1 MTASSNEAPDATDDL
16 NIPITQTPAINVVKS
31 STTTSITAAGQVVPY
46 SFVVTNVGNM
56 TLTGITVTDP
66 NCNAAPVY
74 VSGDL
79 NTDSKLQL
87 TESWTYTCSH
97 TVSQAEID
105 LGGNLSNTVTANS
118 VESAPDTDSLNIPI
132 TQTPAINVVK
142 SSTTTSITAAG
153 QVVPYSFV
161 VTNVGNMTLTGIT
174 VTDPN
179 CNAAPVYVSGDL
191 NTDSKLQLTE
201 SWTYTCS
208 HTVSQAEIDLGGNL
222 SNTVT
227 ADSVESAPDT
237 DSLNIP
243 ITQTP
248 AINVVKSSTTTSIT
262 AAGQVVPY
270 SFVVTNVGN
279 MTLTGITVTDPNC
292 NAAPVYVSGDLNTD
306 SKLQLTESWTYTC
319 SHTVSQ
325 AEIDLGG
332 NLSNTVTANSIESLP
347 DIDSLNIPITQT
359 PAINVVKSSTTTSI
373 TAAGQVVPYSFVVT
387 NVGNMTLTGITVTDP
402 NCNAA
407 PVYVSGDLNT
417 DSKLQLTESWTYT
430 CSHTVSQ
437 AEIDLGGNLSNTV
450 TADSIES
457 LPDIDSLNIP
467 IIQSPAIALV
477 KTATLHMETVAPT
490 DRVDVGD
497 KIGYGFTI
505 TNIGNVTLTSVDL
518 LDALVGLD
526 TARQWLAE

>member
-1 MTASSNEAPDATDDL
+1 MSYSYLVSNTGNVTLTGIVLSDNNDNDDMNCPFTTLAVGASMTCTATHTFTQAELDAGGSLDNIVTASSNEAPDATDDL

-105 LGGNLSNTVTANS
+105 LGGNLSNTVTADS
-118 VESAPDTDSLNIPI
+118 VELAPDTDSLNIPI

-227 ADSVESAPDT
+227 ADFSGIGSGHRQPEHTDHADTCDQCGQVIDHDFDHGSRAGSTLQLRGDECGQHDT
-237 DSLNIP
+237 DGDHGNRSEL
-243 ITQTP
+243 QC
-248 AINVVKSSTTTSIT
+248 S
-262 AAGQVVPY
+262 AGVC
-270 SFVVTNVGN
+270 
-279 MTLTGITVTDPNC
+279 I
-292 NAAPVYVSGDLNTD
+292 
-306 SKLQLTESWTYTC
+306 
-319 SHTVSQ
+319 
-325 AEIDLGG
+325 
-332 NLSNTVTANSIESLP
+332 
-347 DIDSLNIPITQT
+347 
-359 PAINVVKSSTTTSI
+359 
-373 TAAGQVVPYSFVVT
+373 
-387 NVGNMTLTGITVTDP
+387 
-402 NCNAA
+402 
-407 PVYVSGDLNT
+407 
-417 DSKLQLTESWTYT
+417 
-430 CSHTVSQ
+430 
-437 AEIDLGGNLSNTV
+437 
-450 TADSIES
+450 
-457 LPDIDSLNIP
+457 
-467 IIQSPAIALV
+467 
-477 KTATLHMETVAPT
+477 
-490 DRVDVGD
+490 R
-497 KIGYGFTI
+497 
-505 TNIGNVTLTSVDL
+505 
-518 LDALVGLD
+518 
-526 TARQWLAE
+526 